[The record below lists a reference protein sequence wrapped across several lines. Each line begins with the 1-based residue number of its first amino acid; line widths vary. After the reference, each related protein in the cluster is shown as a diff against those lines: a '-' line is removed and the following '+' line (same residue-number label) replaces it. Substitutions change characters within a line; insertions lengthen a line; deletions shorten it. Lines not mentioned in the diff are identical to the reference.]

1 MAHHIEPVLHARR
14 IDLYGYATVEVR
26 PARLQTGRGCGGQL
40 LGPQSL
46 HDTPYL
52 DALVLDCQCSDSD
65 GRIICYGVR
74 YRTPYHVGLG
84 EAQRMAR
91 TLQGA
96 LKAFARHSVADFGD
110 QARAMAAWLQCRSFV
125 FLDEAGRLDVTDIAT
140 GIHTLRSML
149 RRLEDETK
157 ARLSLRSAA

>member
-1 MAHHIEPVLHARR
+1 MVHHIEPVLHARR
-14 IDLYGYATVEVR
+14 TNLYGYAHIEVR
-26 PARLQTGRGCGGQL
+26 PARLQTERGCTGQL

-52 DALVLDCQCSDSD
+52 DALVLDCQCSDIG
-65 GRIICYGVR
+65 GRLISHGIR

-91 TLQGA
+91 TLQAA
-96 LKAFARHSVADFGD
+96 LKTFARHGVADFGD

-125 FLDEAGRLDVTDIAT
+125 FLDAAGRLDVTDIAT
-140 GIHTLRSML
+140 GVHKLRLML

-157 ARLSLRSAA
+157 ARLDLRSAA

>member
-14 IDLYGYATVEVR
+14 IDLYGYATIEVR
-26 PARLQTGRGCGGQL
+26 PARLQTERGCSGQL
-40 LGPQSL
+40 LGPQSH

-65 GRIICYGVR
+65 GGIISHGIR

-96 LKAFARHSVADFGD
+96 LKAFARHNVADFGD
-110 QARAMAAWLQCRSFV
+110 QARAMAAWLHCRSFV
-125 FLDEAGRLDVTDIAT
+125 FPGEAGRLDVTDIAT
-140 GIHTLRSML
+140 GIHKLRLML

-157 ARLSLRSAA
+157 ATLGRRNAA